1 MLNPKMK
8 IGELI
13 DDNSKLL
20 DEGDLSRMFV
30 PLMVAKI
37 KMIRPFFWMEND
49 KLIWN
54 GTQSGNFIVKSAY

>member
-13 DDNSKLL
+13 DDNSGLL